1 MLSKRMYYSYTI
13 LMIDLINIKGLV
25 KPLIF

>member
-13 LMIDLINIKGLV
+13 LMIDLINIKGLM

>member
-1 MLSKRMYYSYTI
+1 MLSKRMYYSYII
-13 LMIDLINIKGLV
+13 LMIDLTNIKGLV